1 MARLTSVSTTLV
13 PGMTPLCAHPA
24 ASDKLTATTVTRAAS
39 GSANLEDF
47 MKLGYHLASFV
58 PPAKARRSA
67 SLAGG
72 WTRVRLPDPG
82 AGTAPAKMA
91 NDRAHRMRFDQAP
104 RRRSML
110 RFSQA

>member
-24 ASDKLTATTVTRAAS
+24 ASEKLSVTRAAS
-39 GSANLEDF
+39 AHANLEDF

-67 SLAGG
+67 SLAAG

-82 AGTAPAKMA
+82 AVAAPAKMA